1 MEPEEYQKNYELED
15 WHWWFVGRQ
24 CTVKNLLQK
33 FVRPG
38 GSQRILDVG
47 CGTGAMTKFLG
58 QYGGV
63 AGVDI
68 SEIALGFC
76 RKRDLDSLF
85 QASALDLPFADNSF
99 ELVTAFDVVYH
110 KWVVDD
116 LEALEEFHRVCKND
130 GLLLITA
137 CAFDFLRGEHDVAV
151 HGARRYTRGELVG
164 KLKRAGFEVEK
175 ATYTN
180 MLLFPIVLTNRL
192 WGKLRP
198 SRKEAKSDL
207 VPVNRFLNT
216 VLAWISKV
224 EAFSLKRIDL
234 PYGSSVVCM
243 ARKRRAEALVGA
255 NQMAVA

>member
-1 MEPEEYQKNYELED
+1 MEPEEYQRNYDLED

-33 FVRPG
+33 FVRPS

-58 QYGGV
+58 GYGGV

-68 SEIALGFC
+68 SEIALAFC

-85 QASALDLPFADNSF
+85 RASALELPFADNSF
-99 ELVTAFDVVYH
+99 ELVSAFDVVYH
-110 KWVVDD
+110 KWVEDD
-116 LEALEEFHRVCKND
+116 LEALKEFHRVCKND

-151 HGARRYTRGELVG
+151 HGARRYTRGELTE

-180 MLLFPIVLTNRL
+180 ALLFPLVLTNRL
-192 WGKLRP
+192 WQRVRRSEGR
-198 SRKEAKSDL
+198 AKSDL
-207 VPVNRFLNT
+207 VPVNRYLNT
-216 VLAWISKV
+216 VLAWISKL
-224 EAFSLKRIDL
+224 EAFSLKRIDF
-234 PYGSSVVCM
+234 PFGSSVVCV
-243 ARKRRAEALVGA
+243 ARKRGAGTLVDA
-255 NQMAVA
+255 KQMAVA